1 MAPQAFKSNE
11 IRRRFLSHRSIS
23 EVHEEDFNS
32 QQNLYS
38 SGSNLPDYEKGKT
51 KVCHES
57 RPSLMSSASN
67 WENYSGFINLLK
79 VILLFANAKLF
90 VENLLT
96 FGYRIHVLPSFWG
109 LVKDPMHWTNTWIFI
124 EINIF
129 AMVSLHIERLM
140 AQGVLSKSTGK
151 IAHVINCLLIV
162 VAPSIQILLA
172 PEMPI
177 PSFISLIISI
187 VFFLKMWSY
196 SQANRWYSAKS
207 AAMTTENVK
216 QNKKRKRRMSM
227 PSTTADDKQVEMMY
241 PNNLTTANLYYFILA
256 PTLCYEMEYPRTEKV
271 RPYFL
276 FKRLFETLFLFWLM
290 IALIQQW
297 LMPHLDQ
304 AAVNGAE
311 STANFLHHLLAMSVA
326 NNIIW
331 FCAFFL
337 IFHSWLNFLAEL
349 LRFGDREFYRDWWN
363 AQDVQYFWQA
373 WNIPVHKWC
382 VRHLY
387 KPLLRSGYSKKFT
400 AIMVFLFSAVMHE
413 IFVSIPLQR
422 LRFYSFLGMITQI
435 PMQPITTFVTNKF
448 GPSYGNM
455 LVWTQIIIGQPLGV
469 LAYVVDYHS

>member
-1 MAPQAFKSNE
+1 
-11 IRRRFLSHRSIS
+11 
-23 EVHEEDFNS
+23 
-32 QQNLYS
+32 
-38 SGSNLPDYEKGKT
+38 
-51 KVCHES
+51 
-57 RPSLMSSASN
+57 
-67 WENYSGFINLLK
+67 
-79 VILLFANAKLF
+79 
-90 VENLLT
+90 
-96 FGYRIHVLPSFWG
+96 
-109 LVKDPMHWTNTWIFI
+109 
-124 EINIF
+124 
-129 AMVSLHIERLM
+129 
-140 AQGVLSKSTGK
+140 
-151 IAHVINCLLIV
+151 
-162 VAPSIQILLA
+162 
-172 PEMPI
+172 
-177 PSFISLIISI
+177 
-187 VFFLKMWSY
+187 
-196 SQANRWYSAKS
+196 
-207 AAMTTENVK
+207 
-216 QNKKRKRRMSM
+216 MSM

-363 AQDVQYFWQA
+363 AQYFWQA